1 MKRLLTLG
9 LLSGAAAHVLDTTDE
24 ESFLE
29 QSNINIGPEMTIGT
43 FLVKKH
49 STQGYFDVS
58 CSMTNAY
65 FQGQQSNPTAVTI
78 VLENQAGINDVT
90 MEWSHSSCGTNGAV
104 FGDLPDNIF
113 DTGNGAQANLAG
125 CLRMNQDGN
134 KYGYY
139 QKNIEIQ

>member
-49 STQGYFDVS
+49 
-58 CSMTNAY
+58 
-65 FQGQQSNPTAVTI
+65 
-78 VLENQAGINDVT
+78 
-90 MEWSHSSCGTNGAV
+90 
-104 FGDLPDNIF
+104 
-113 DTGNGAQANLAG
+113 
-125 CLRMNQDGN
+125 R
-134 KYGYY
+134 
-139 QKNIEIQ
+139 